1 MLMAKTISPV
11 PPPAPAA
18 PPVSEQAAREFLSR
32 VWDIAGVR
40 SVHLLPDRPLAEQL
54 ITVYVPALRSE
65 TATHVFELEGEL
77 LRRYRGARLEIRVRG
92 IDKHRGATGGIAG
105 TE

>member
-1 MLMAKTISPV
+1 MAKTITRDSTL
-11 PPPAPAA
+11 APAA

-54 ITVYVPALRSE
+54 ITVYVPALPGE
-65 TATHVFELEGEL
+65 VATRVFELEGDL
-77 LRRYRGARLEIRVRG
+77 LARYPEARLEIRVR
-92 IDKHRGATGGIAG
+92 DLNKHGHPAAEQPAG
-105 TE
+105 E